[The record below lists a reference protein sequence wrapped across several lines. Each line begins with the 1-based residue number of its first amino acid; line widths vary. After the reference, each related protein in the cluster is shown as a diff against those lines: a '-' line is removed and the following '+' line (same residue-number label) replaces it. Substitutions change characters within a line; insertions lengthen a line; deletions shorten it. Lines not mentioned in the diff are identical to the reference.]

1 LDAAAEIARREK
13 LDKRSTLILLLSAL
27 CHDLGKPRTTVQK
40 ERDGVMRWTAPQHD
54 KAGVTPTKTLLERMG
69 VPKSMW
75 DEITTLVAEH
85 MAHINPLSIG
95 GVRRLINR
103 LGEGGTNLK
112 MLSMVVEADLS
123 GRPPLIGK
131 CPECFEWFF
140 EVEKEQ
146 PKTQVGKIAPIITGA
161 ILMENGFT
169 EGKELGKM
177 FKKLYELQ
185 LDGRFEDIENGLLL
199 I

>member
-1 LDAAAEIARREK
+1 
-13 LDKRSTLILLLSAL
+13 
-27 CHDLGKPRTTVQK
+27 
-40 ERDGVMRWTAPQHD
+40 
-54 KAGVTPTKTLLERMG
+54 MG

-75 DEITTLVAEH
+75 KEITTLVAEH
-85 MAHINPLSIG
+85 MTHIAEMGIG

-103 LGEGGTNLK
+103 LGEGSTDLK

-131 CPECFEWFF
+131 CPDCFEWFF

-169 EGKELGKM
+169 EGVELGKV

>member
-1 LDAAAEIARREK
+1 

-27 CHDLGKPRTTVQK
+27 CHDLGKPKTTIQK
-40 ERDGVMRWTAPQHD
+40 NKSGVLRWTAPQHD

-75 DEITTLVAEH
+75 KEITTLVAEH
-85 MAHINPLSIG
+85 MAHINEMGIG

-103 LGEGGTNLK
+103 LGEGGTDLK

-123 GRPPLIGK
+123 GRPPLVGK
-131 CPECFEWFF
+131 CPDCFQWFF
-140 EVEKEQ
+140 EVEQ
-146 PKTQVGKIAPIITGA
+146 MNPKTQIGKIAPIITGK
-161 ILMENGFT
+161 ILMKNGFT
-169 EGKELGKM
+169 EGKVLGEM

-185 LDGRFEDIENGLLL
+185 LDGKFNDIENGLML